1 MLMSRKDKLQVCSIN
16 NFIIFPKDIC
26 QKWQVFFFCWG
37 RNAPFFVLNFGGGE
51 ISWQAEYRVLQ
62 WKLVEKEIS
71 TLEKKRKKLTDMYLD
86 DKISK
91 EAYEEKYSERNR
103 RLEKCEEERLL
114 FSENAKEKVGYGQT
128 HKRGNYRFF
137 LDTFE
142 GKVFR

>member
-1 MLMSRKDKLQVCSIN
+1 M
-16 NFIIFPKDIC
+16 
-26 QKWQVFFFCWG
+26 
-37 RNAPFFVLNFGGGE
+37 
-51 ISWQAEYRVLQ
+51 
-62 WKLVEKEIS
+62 
-71 TLEKKRKKLTDMYLD
+71 TDMYLD

-142 GKVFR
+142 